1 MRKRVRHTDF
11 AGCGEKWNEALRHD
25 GPGFSALSIPY
36 RKSRRPI
43 VFTCSSWA
51 RVIRVN
57 SATPEGKRFQII
69 HRIASLEQLIGSA
82 SCFNHR
88 VGTEHLIRMLAARE
102 KSR

>member
-1 MRKRVRHTDF
+1 M
-11 AGCGEKWNEALRHD
+11 
-25 GPGFSALSIPY
+25 
-36 RKSRRPI
+36 
-43 VFTCSSWA
+43 
-51 RVIRVN
+51 IRVN

-102 KSR
+102 IEIIDHPENLIAAPGAGHEEGTGQRTSNAAIPPLPVLL